1 MKEIEAKFK
10 LTDSSKII
18 KNKEFKILNTT
29 NVLDVYFDNEFL
41 NLKSHDKVLRLRKEN
56 NKHYIA
62 YKGPRENHNNLIV
75 REEIES
81 EISDFEKA
89 YKIIRNLRFVEIAKV
104 EKERKTYINK
114 KFPKLKITIDKY
126 PFIGEYIEAEGPEP
140 EVYEFLKI
148 YGFSLSSSIKKNCT
162 ELFLNFCK
170 EKNLNLKNP
179 EIHLT
184 FKDEKLFFDERKSL

>member
-10 LTDSSKII
+10 LIDSSKII
-18 KNKEFKILNTT
+18 KNKDFKILNTI
-29 NVLDVYFDNEFL
+29 NVLDLYFDNEFL

-56 NKHYIA
+56 NKYYIA
-62 YKGPRENHNNLIV
+62 YKGPRENHDNLIV

-104 EKERKTYINK
+104 EKERRTYLNK
-114 KFPKLKITIDKY
+114 KFPELKITIDKY
-126 PFIGEYIEAEGPEP
+126 PFIGEYIEIEGSEP

-148 YGFSLSSSIKKNCT
+148 YGFNLSDSIKKNCT

-170 EKNLNLKNP
+170 EKNLNLKDP

-184 FKDEKLFFDERKSL
+184 FQDEKLFFEGRKSI